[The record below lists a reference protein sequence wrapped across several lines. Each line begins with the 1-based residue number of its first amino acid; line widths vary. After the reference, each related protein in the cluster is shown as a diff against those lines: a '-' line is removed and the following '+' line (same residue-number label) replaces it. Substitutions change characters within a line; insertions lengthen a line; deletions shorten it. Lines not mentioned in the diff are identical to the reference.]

1 MARTAKIAFNIAV
14 CVRER
19 KWMNGGVNY
28 LIPTYSR
35 WMEKKRIPSREVIGI
50 SGKGRHTVSGR
61 QQYKT
66 IEKYTED
73 M

>member
-1 MARTAKIAFNIAV
+1 
-14 CVRER
+14 
-19 KWMNGGVNY
+19 MNGGVNY